1 MGLVA
6 GEDDGDSPVVGGKI
20 AETEELEEIIWEC
33 VDGKR
38 SPWRRYSVS
47 GDANCGDGDAKF
59 WEKKTLKASHVE
71 TQIFQTAKVKL

>member
-33 VDGKR
+33 VGEDGWVR
-38 SPWRRYSVS
+38 WTS
-47 GDANCGDGDAKF
+47 G
-59 WEKKTLKASHVE
+59 W
-71 TQIFQTAKVKL
+71 